1 MSLHDL
7 RCPAPPTRRTK
18 SKRTGFTLIELLV
31 VIAIIAILAAILF
44 PVFARARE
52 NARRASCLSNLK
64 QQGLGIMQYVQ
75 DYDEKYPN
83 AYYYETGTIQPAEW
97 YPDYSFWQNVIYPY
111 VKSEQIMRCP
121 STELVDGSST
131 GFNGITPLFG
141 AYGANELLM
150 PQVGAAVSLASVT
163 ATAEVYMI
171 MDAGKYRL
179 DPYWN
184 MSGNDGGFT
193 PGQGKYRLTGAY
205 GTSSCTSGLGATS
218 QNDCNNGRHFD
229 GVNITFAD
237 GHVKWLSTAKVVAE
251 TMKYNTA
258 PYPTWTQSQWYPYNK

>member
-1 MSLHDL
+1 MRHTSSRWKGLCAN
-7 RCPAPPTRRTK
+7 RVNK
-18 SKRTGFTLIELLV
+18 GFTLIELLV

-52 NARRASCLSNLK
+52 NARRASCQSNLK
-64 QQGLGIMQYVQ
+64 QQGLGILQYLQ

-121 STELVDGSST
+121 SASALVSSSA
-131 GFNGITPLFG
+131 FYASPLFG

-184 MSGNDGGFT
+184 MNGDDGGFI

-205 GTSSCTSGLGATS
+205 GTASCTANPGSAS

-237 GHVKWLSTAKVVAE
+237 GHVKWLSTGKVVAE
-251 TMKYNTA
+251 TMVYNTA
-258 PYPTWTQSQWYPYNK
+258 AYPDWQKSQWYPFK